1 MAHHPLQL
9 LADQPAGLVNVCPM
23 PAKYVSADAG
33 LRLAIAPLFLVS
45 ATTKVMET
53 TAIQAYMHAYGVPG
67 MLVWPAACFEYAA
80 GLCLFLGY
88 RARPVT
94 MLLAGWCLLTALIFH
109 RQFSDL
115 DQLMNF
121 FKNLTMA
128 GGFLWLAKADPGRAR
143 VDAPSA
149 ARLAGGKPCGR

>member
-1 MAHHPLQL
+1 
-9 LADQPAGLVNVCPM
+9 M
-23 PAKYVSADAG
+23 PAKYALADAS
-33 LRLAIAPLFLVS
+33 LRFTMALLFLVS

-88 RARPVT
+88 QARPVAV
-94 MLLAGWCLLTALIFH
+94 LLAGWSLLTALIFH

-149 ARLAGGKPCGR
+149 AAARGR

>member
-1 MAHHPLQL
+1 
-9 LADQPAGLVNVCPM
+9 M
-23 PAKYVSADAG
+23 PAKYALADAG
-33 LRLAIAPLFLVS
+33 LRFTMALLFLVS
-45 ATTKVMET
+45 ATTKVTET

-80 GLCLFLGY
+80 GLCLLLGY
-88 RARPVT
+88 SARPVAL
-94 MLLAGWCLLTALIFH
+94 LLAGWCLLTALIFH
-109 RQFSDL
+109 RQFADL

-128 GGFLWLAKADPGRAR
+128 GGFLWLAKTDPGRAR

-149 ARLAGGKPCGR
+149 TAASGR

>member
-1 MAHHPLQL
+1 MAL
-9 LADQPAGLVNVCPM
+9 
-23 PAKYVSADAG
+23 
-33 LRLAIAPLFLVS
+33 LFLVS
-45 ATTKVMET
+45 ATPKVTET
-53 TAIQAYMHAYGVPG
+53 TAIQAYMNVYGVSG

-80 GLCLFLGY
+80 DLCLFLGY
-88 RARPVT
+88 RTRPVAA
-94 MLLAGWCLLTALIFH
+94 LLAGWCLLTALIFH

-143 VDAPSA
+143 VELPSA
-149 ARLAGGKPCGR
+149 AAARGR

>member
-1 MAHHPLQL
+1 ML
-9 LADQPAGLVNVCPM
+9 
-23 PAKYVSADAG
+23 AKYASADAG
-33 LRLAIAPLFLVS
+33 LRLAMALLFLIS
-45 ATTKVMET
+45 ATTKVTQT
-53 TAIQAYMHAYGVPG
+53 TAIQAYMQAYGVPG
-67 MLVWPAACFEYAA
+67 MLVWPAAGFEYAA

-88 RARPVT
+88 RARWVAV
-94 MLLAGWCLLTALIFH
+94 LLAGWCLLTALIFH

-128 GGFLWLAKADPGRAR
+128 GGFLWLAKPDLGRAR

-149 ARLAGGKPCGR
+149 AAARWR

>member
-1 MAHHPLQL
+1 
-9 LADQPAGLVNVCPM
+9 M
-23 PAKYVSADAG
+23 PAKYASADAG
-33 LRLAIAPLFLVS
+33 FRLAMALLFLVS
-45 ATTKVMET
+45 ATTKVTET
-53 TAIQAYMHAYGVPG
+53 MAIRAYMHAYGVPG

-88 RARPVT
+88 RVRPVAV
-94 MLLAGWCLLTALIFH
+94 LLALWCLLTALIFH

-121 FKNLTMA
+121 FKNLTIA
-128 GGFLWLAKADPGRAR
+128 GGFLWLAKADPGRTR

-149 ARLAGGKPCGR
+149 AAARGE

>member
-1 MAHHPLQL
+1 
-9 LADQPAGLVNVCPM
+9 M
-23 PAKYVSADAG
+23 PAKYASAEAG
-33 LRLAIAPLFLVS
+33 LRLAMALLFLVS
-45 ATTKVMET
+45 ATT

-88 RARPVT
+88 RAHPVAV
-94 MLLAGWCLLTALIFH
+94 LLAGWCLLTALIFH
-109 RQFSDL
+109 RQSSDL

-128 GGFLWLAKADPGRAR
+128 GGFLWLAKADLGCAL

-149 ARLAGGKPCGR
+149 AAARGR

>member
-1 MAHHPLQL
+1 
-9 LADQPAGLVNVCPM
+9 M
-23 PAKYVSADAG
+23 PAKYALADAG
-33 LRLAIAPLFLVS
+33 LRFAMALLFLVS

-53 TAIQAYMHAYGVPG
+53 SAIQAYMHAYGVPR

-80 GLCLFLGY
+80 GLCLFLDYWG
-88 RARPVT
+88 RPVAL
-94 MLLAGWCLLTALIFH
+94 LLAGWCLLTALIFH

-149 ARLAGGKPCGR
+149 AAASGR

>member
-1 MAHHPLQL
+1 MAL
-9 LADQPAGLVNVCPM
+9 
-23 PAKYVSADAG
+23 
-33 LRLAIAPLFLVS
+33 LFLIS
-45 ATTKVMET
+45 ATTKVTQT
-53 TAIQAYMHAYGVPG
+53 TAVQAYGVPG
-67 MLVWPAACFEYAA
+67 MLVWPAAGFEYAA

-88 RARPVT
+88 RARWVAV
-94 MLLAGWCLLTALIFH
+94 LLAGWCLLTALIFR

-128 GGFLWLAKADPGRAR
+128 GGYLWLAKADLGGAR

-149 ARLAGGKPCGR
+149 AAARWREPCGR

>member
-1 MAHHPLQL
+1 
-9 LADQPAGLVNVCPM
+9 M
-23 PAKYVSADAG
+23 PAKFVSVDAL
-33 LRLAIAPLFLVS
+33 LRLAMALLFLVS
-45 ATTKVMET
+45 ATTKVTET
-53 TAIQAYMHAYGVPG
+53 AAIQAYMHAYGVPG

-88 RARPVT
+88 RARPVAVS
-94 MLLAGWCLLTALIFH
+94 LAGWCLLTALIFH

-128 GGFLWLAKADPGRAR
+128 GGFLWLAKVDLGRAR
-143 VDAPSA
+143 VDAASA
-149 ARLAGGKPCGR
+149 LAAHGR

>member
-1 MAHHPLQL
+1 
-9 LADQPAGLVNVCPM
+9 M
-23 PAKYVSADAG
+23 PARYASADAG
-33 LRLAIAPLFLVS
+33 LRFAMALLFLVS
-45 ATTKVMET
+45 ATTKVTET
-53 TAIQAYMHAYGVPG
+53 AAIQVYMHAYGMPG
-67 MLVWPAACFEYAA
+67 ILVWPAALFEYTA

-88 RARPVT
+88 WARPVAV
-94 MLLAGWCLLTALIFH
+94 LLAGWCLLTALIFH

-128 GGFLWLAKADPGRAR
+128 GGFLWLAKADLGRAR

-149 ARLAGGKPCGR
+149 AAAHWR